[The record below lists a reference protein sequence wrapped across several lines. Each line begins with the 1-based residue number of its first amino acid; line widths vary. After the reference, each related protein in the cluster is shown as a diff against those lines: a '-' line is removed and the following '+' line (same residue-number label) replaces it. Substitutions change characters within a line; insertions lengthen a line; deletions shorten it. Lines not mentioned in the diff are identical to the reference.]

1 MKKYIL
7 ILLVL
12 VSCKASI
19 KPEDLVGKW
28 TYIKYESVNK
38 SLESY
43 VDLEHQKP
51 YIVFKA
57 DGVCEIHS
65 SGKLLSKGTFALENT
80 IIRYVEVL
88 DGGAKREIPFL
99 INELEGNQLVFETM
113 DVEVKR
119 ITARKD

>member
-1 MKKYIL
+1 M
-7 ILLVL
+7 LVL

-43 VDLEHQKP
+43 VDLDQQKP
-51 YIVFKA
+51 YIIFKT
-57 DGVCEIHS
+57 DGVCEIYS
-65 SGKLLSKGTFALENT
+65 SGKLLSRGTFNLENT

-88 DGGAKREIPFL
+88 AGGAKREIPFL

-113 DVEVKR
+113 DAEVKR